1 MGPDGFKP
9 PSLRLKVGC
18 STVELRSHEA
28 ECMFV
33 FCFAVSLHSFLC
45 EWWGWQDSNRAKRC
59 CYAALSETPGLQS
72 GGDADFPVNPLNSP
86 RNLHKKT
93 ARSFLGRCNA
103 QNELDRPRSHHPDRR
118 NRHRGSR
125 KAHSRTHCL
134 GTARATFVLSLFC
147 VRFLTTCFAQLVCA
161 KRSSPGYV
169 LKRASQGLVTN
180 KRHQPAFSSSG
191 CHQSTCA
198 HLAPVDNP
206 PT

>member
-18 STVELRSHEA
+18 STVELRSHEV

-33 FCFAVSLHSFLC
+33 FRFAVSLHSFLC
-45 EWWGWQDSNRAKRC
+45 EWWGWQDSNLQ
-59 CYAALSETPGLQS
+59 LSETPGLQS
-72 GGDADFPVNPLNSP
+72 GGDADFPVNPLNLP

-125 KAHSRTHCL
+125 KAHSGTHCL
-134 GTARATFVLSLFC
+134 GTARATLVLSLFF
-147 VRFLTTCFAQLVCA
+147 VRFLTTCFARLVCVE
-161 KRSSPGYV
+161 RSLPDYV

-180 KRHQPAFSSSG
+180 KKHQRAFFYRLSPV
-191 CHQSTCA
+191 HQRA
-198 HLAPVDNP
+198 LGPG
-206 PT
+206 